1 MTEYNDNN
9 AFIWKQQTFSRKRY
23 VINIEQSHHARS
35 ARSSPSNTGTPH
47 VRRSNASKPIA
58 PKSWTMAPERSV
70 ARLLPLKQGPL
81 RNGHTEPSCAPKW
94 RSVKTLIIVSFTL
107 YRNCAVTRARDGRK
121 STAQILWSGGRL
133 LKGPTKQTESEK
145 TGKTRTPA
153 GASETTGVMTRRR
166 GRSPPFAF
174 QDLVF

>member
-1 MTEYNDNN
+1 MQDLHDLHP
-9 AFIWKQQTFSRKRY
+9 AIPVR
-23 VINIEQSHHARS
+23 HAW
-35 ARSSPSNTGTPH
+35 
-47 VRRSNASKPIA
+47 RSNASKPIA

-121 STAQILWSGGRL
+121 STAQFLWSGGRL

-153 GASETTGVMTRRR
+153 GASETTSVMTRRR